1 MIPPS
6 QQTAEVRSS
15 PSRDAIARHHQDAIR
30 KIAQKLRPAWGGV
43 LIQGLREVLLPS
55 LRENMG
61 TTAKVPWEFVPQ
73 IFPQMPAYFYIAG

>member
-1 MIPPS
+1 MMMIPPS

-30 KIAQKLRPAWGGV
+30 KIAMIASCVRGV

-61 TTAKVPWEFVPQ
+61 TTAKAPWQFVPQ
-73 IFPQMPAYFYIAG
+73 IFPHMLCTFI